1 MLFTAAGGGR
11 EERLTRSDPPHLAN
25 IPGTAQ
31 WPLYT
36 PIITSVS
43 PYCCSQQKFCPQF
56 ARYLHAK
63 HFNFRQFLIRTLHCC
78 NLNRLLKVP
87 SLLLL
92 FCEVSIRDK
101 VVKND
106 HYQSILGVQII
117 DRTVSLISLMGVKI
131 DGLSLGKLKLSF
143 VVEGANL
150 FINVNE

>member
-1 MLFTAAGGGR
+1 MPNT
-11 EERLTRSDPPHLAN
+11 LTLDSFLSAN
-25 IPGTAQ
+25 
-31 WPLYT
+31 
-36 PIITSVS
+36 
-43 PYCCSQQKFCPQF
+43 
-56 ARYLHAK
+56 
-63 HFNFRQFLIRTLHCC
+63 CC

-101 VVKND
+101 VVKKD

-131 DGLSLGKLKLSF
+131 DGLSLQKLKLSF